1 MSNRTLRVLI
11 SIEGIKSILQVR
23 FLLCSSTALKNE
35 SLFKK
40 MLSIVNDNRNKMR
53 ELTEMDI
60 NPSNEGINKY
70 VDEVLGIIK
79 QTRSHE
85 NSKLPSELS

>member
-1 MSNRTLRVLI
+1 
-11 SIEGIKSILQVR
+11 
-23 FLLCSSTALKNE
+23 
-35 SLFKK
+35 

-60 NPSNEGINKY
+60 NPSSKEINKY
-70 VDEVLGIIK
+70 VDKVLGIIT